1 MKLTP
6 QHHKAIELFST
17 GLTNKAVA
25 EELNIAPET
34 ISRWK
39 SDFAFQAELNRL
51 LRFNQEAIQDRLSHL
66 STVALD
72 TIEAVMTDN
81 EAPHKDR
88 LTASIKLL
96 EIAQVTAKNIGSTD
110 PQTLEKEKAERAFL
124 ESLTV

>member
-39 SDFAFQAELNRL
+39 SDFTFQAELNAL
-51 LRFNQEAIQDRLSHL
+51 LKFNQESIQDRLRHL
-66 STVALD
+66 SSTALD
-72 TIEAVMTDN
+72 TIEAVMLDN
-81 EAPHKDR
+81 KATRKDR
-88 LTASIKLL
+88 LTASLKIL
-96 EIAQVTAKNIGSTD
+96 EIAGVTAQNIGSTN
-110 PQTLEKEKAERAFL
+110 PQALEKEKAERDFL
-124 ESLTV
+124 ESLSM